1 MKLVFLSILFPLLLA
16 GCTLEQLKR
25 AESTASGVHAAATQ
39 PSATDLFPYGTEI
52 KLAAGAAAA
61 GVALVLRKVIKDK
74 AARELALEQVVA
86 GVEDVLG
93 VKTEEQKLRFAAKQ
107 DEATKVLVSKVKV
120 PKKA

>member
-1 MKLVFLSILFPLLLA
+1 MKLAALSILFPLLLA

-39 PSATDLFPYGTEI
+39 PSPTDLFPYGTEI
-52 KLAAGAAAA
+52 KLA
-61 GVALVLRKVIKDK
+61 V
-74 AARELALEQVVA
+74 EQVVA